1 MNELSKKGGIC
12 YEKSIEHLGS
22 QRSFASPFA
31 WTGISISSPIKAK
44 TDVFARPFWKKKYA
58 LTARRL
64 ENFWQTLNGGE
75 LSLTIVVYIAANAL
89 CWITVKSAIT
99 RAS

>member
-1 MNELSKKGGIC
+1 MKKASNIWVRRGLLLHRL
-12 YEKSIEHLGS
+12 HLLH
-22 QRSFASPFA
+22 
-31 WTGISISSPIKAK
+31 K
-44 TDVFARPFWKKKYA
+44 FARPFWKKKYA

-75 LSLTIVVYIAANAL
+75 LSLTIVVYIAANVL
-89 CWITVKSAIT
+89 CWITVKRAIT